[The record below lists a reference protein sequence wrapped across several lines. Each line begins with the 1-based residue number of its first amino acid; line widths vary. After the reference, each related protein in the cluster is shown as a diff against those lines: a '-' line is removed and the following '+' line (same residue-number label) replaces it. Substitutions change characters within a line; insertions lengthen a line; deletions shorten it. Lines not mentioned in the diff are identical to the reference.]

1 MAEAPTLGELRAD
14 AVDILDRALAMVP
27 ESVRVEAASAILI
40 LLAIAAGLGGFAL
53 AHRLAIRILGDDE
66 AIRWRLVGRR
76 VRGPLRLLFVIGALL
91 IAAPWIADETDAS
104 ALARRI
110 GGLAVIAL
118 AGWSIVAALNA
129 YADLAERRHRLDVED
144 NLVARQH
151 HTQFQV
157 LRRAGQLLVVI
168 ATVGAMLFTIPA
180 VREYGTGLF
189 ASAGVAGIVI
199 GIAARPVLAN
209 IIAGVQ
215 IALTQPIRIEDA
227 VVVEGE
233 WGWIEAITAT
243 YVVIRVWDWRRL
255 VIPLSYFIEQP
266 FQNWTREKANILGSV
281 FWHVDYRA
289 PVQKIREKLDE
300 VVRAHPLWDGNAIV
314 LQVVDADAETLRL
327 RALMSA
333 RNSPQAW
340 DLRCAV
346 REEIAEWLRAEHPEA
361 LPRTRAELVRAP
373 EADDAD
379 APVAL
384 PRDREARLGRS
395 EAEPE
400 AAQG

>member
-1 MAEAPTLGELRAD
+1 MAEAPALEALQSGALD
-14 AVDILDRALAMVP
+14 VLDRAIGMIP
-27 ESVRVEAASAILI
+27 EGARVEAASAMLI
-40 LLAIAAGLGGFAL
+40 LLAIAAGLAAFAL
-53 AHRLAIRILGDDE
+53 AHRLAIRVLGDDE

-76 VRGPLRLLFVIGALL
+76 VRGPLRLLCVIGALL
-91 IAAPWIADETDAS
+91 IAAPWIADDTEAS
-104 ALARRI
+104 ALARRL
-110 GGLAVIAL
+110 GGLAAIAL
-118 AGWSIVAALNA
+118 AGWSVVAALNA

-144 NLVARQH
+144 NLVARKH

-157 LRRAGQLLVVI
+157 LRRAGQMLVVI
-168 ATVGAMLFTIPA
+168 VTLGAMLFTIPS

-289 PVQKIREKLDE
+289 PVQEIREKLEE
-300 VVRAHPLWDGNAIV
+300 VVRAQPLWDGDAVV

-346 REEIAEWLRAEHPEA
+346 REEIAAWLRREHPEA
-361 LPRTRAELVRAP
+361 LPRTRAELVRAGDRP
-373 EADDAD
+373 EAETRR
-379 APVAL
+379 AP
-384 PRDREARLGRS
+384 PGDREARLGRS
-395 EAEPE
+395 GRETATER
-400 AAQG
+400 G

>member
-1 MAEAPTLGELRAD
+1 MAGTPPGLAAFRAEATELRD
-14 AVDILDRALAMVP
+14 AALDFLPQGVEREAVSLALIVGAILAGLTAFGIAHALARR
-27 ESVRVEAASAILI
+27 S
-40 LLAIAAGLGGFAL
+40 LGQ
-53 AHRLAIRILGDDE
+53 DE

-76 VRGPLRLLFVIGALL
+76 VRGPLRLFFVIAALL
-91 IAAPWIADETDAS
+91 VAAPYIADETEAS
-104 ALARRI
+104 ALARRV
-110 GGLAVIAL
+110 GTLAAIAL
-118 AGWSIVAALNA
+118 AGWSVLAALNA
-129 YADLAERRHRLDVED
+129 YADLAERRYRLDVED
-144 NLVARQH
+144 NLIARQH

-157 LRRAGQLLVVI
+157 LRRAGQLLVVT
-168 ATVGAMLFTIPA
+168 ATGATMLWTIPA
-180 VREYGTGLF
+180 VREYGAGLF

-199 GIAARPVLAN
+199 GIAARPVFAN
-209 IIAGVQ
+209 LIAGVQ
-215 IALTQPIRIEDA
+215 IALAQPIRIEDA

-233 WGWIEAITAT
+233 WGWIETITAT

-289 PVQKIREKLDE
+289 PVQEIREKLE
-300 VVRAHPLWDGNAIV
+300 QVVRAQPLWDGDAVV

-346 REEIAEWLRAEHPEA
+346 REEIATWLRTEHPEA

-373 EADDAD
+373 EAGDET
-379 APVAL
+379 
-384 PRDREARLGRS
+384 R
-395 EAEPE
+395 
-400 AAQG
+400 